1 MIDKYLPNFNCVQA
15 TNFKLILH
23 LHYWDL
29 CIIDRYLPKFDSVQG
44 TNVSLILH
52 LQLYIIR
59 TCVYKVRYL
68 PYINDNKLIIL
79 NEEASNQL

>member
-59 TCVYKVRYL
+59 TCVYKQVSS
-68 PYINDNKLIIL
+68 IIL
-79 NEEASNQL
+79 MITN